1 MTDKKSSPPAE
12 PVASVRPP
20 EPPAPVMP
28 SVQPQQIGPGD
39 ERTWGML
46 SHLSVLLNL
55 ITGFGGPIAALI
67 IYLIYKDR
75 SRFVAYH
82 ALQSMIFQLIWW
94 YGGGLLIGAMW
105 AVVGA
110 LSALLVGILLIPIA
124 LPMTCVLALLPMGA
138 VIYGIVGAVQTSQGQ
153 DFKYWLVGDW
163 VRGTLTGR

>member
-12 PVASVRPP
+12 PVASVPPP

-28 SVQPQQIGPGD
+28 SVQPQQIAPGD
-39 ERTWGML
+39 EYTWGML
-46 SHLSVLLNL
+46 AHLSVLLNL

-67 IYLIYKDR
+67 IYLAYKDR

-138 VIYGIVGAVQTSQGQ
+138 AIYGIVGAVQTSQGQ